1 MRNDRPGCER
11 PGGKTRFGHRLG
23 QPKVTIR
30 RLLLLVG
37 VLAVTGQ
44 ASAQGNAAAAKSGD
58 ASVVELSG
66 AALLEEL
73 SEQIKNLPEV
83 NEARVDALKQ
93 ALSKGEYQPDAETIA
108 RKYSEIEKL
117 LP

>member
-1 MRNDRPGCER
+1 MTDPINTQNRLRN
-11 PGGKTRFGHRLG
+11 T
-23 QPKVTIR
+23 
-30 RLLLLVG
+30 G
-37 VLAVTGQ
+37 VSSDSRAGSTAKTGQ
-44 ASAQGNAAAAKSGD
+44 ASAQGNAAAAKAD
-58 ASVVELSG
+58 EASVVQLSG

-93 ALSKGEYQPDAETIA
+93 ALTKGEYQPDAEVIA

>member
-1 MRNDRPGCER
+1 MH
-11 PGGKTRFGHRLG
+11 RFLYH
-23 QPKVTIR
+23 
-30 RLLLLVG
+30 
-37 VLAVTGQ
+37 A
-44 ASAQGNAAAAKSGD
+44 
-58 ASVVELSG
+58 

-93 ALSKGEYQPDAETIA
+93 ALTKGEYQPDAEVIA

>member
-1 MRNDRPGCER
+1 MTDPINTQNRLRNTGVSADTRAGSTA
-11 PGGKTRFGHRLG
+11 KTG
-23 QPKVTIR
+23 QPGAQGK
-30 RLLLLVG
+30 
-37 VLAVTGQ
+37 A
-44 ASAQGNAAAAKSGD
+44 ASARPEAD
-58 ASVVELSG
+58 TVELSG

-93 ALSKGEYQPDAETIA
+93 ALTKGEYQPDAEVIA
-108 RKYSEIEKL
+108 RKYAEIEKL